1 MTAPASKGLEARSW
15 PQFFTVLLKLLEL
28 NKLHSFTK
36 IQRIGGQKLAAI
48 FHSFTK
54 ISIEQISISLLHS
67 IAIWSNFG
75 PNLVNGV
82 SVSFRCFLGICFPA
96 RVRVWNLY
104 GVLSQLFNL
113 LWRESAVRSR
123 TNRWQIPLKSSS
135 NYSPTPPSVNIMI
148 SWRLIKETTKLSQH
162 GQSRCRSVLDR
173 AFPSISYNPCHRRTF
188 WAKVAIPP
196 KQIGHKKNYLCTG
209 VVKHVVRM

>member
-1 MTAPASKGLEARSW
+1 MTAPASRGLEARSW

-113 LWRESAVRSR
+113 LWRESAVRTR

-135 NYSPTPPSVNIMI
+135 NYSPTPPSVNIV
-148 SWRLIKETTKLSQH
+148 SWRLFNKTTKLSQH
-162 GQSRCRSVLDR
+162 RYCTVLNK
-173 AFPSISYNPCHRRTF
+173 AFPSMSYNPYQRRTLSANK
-188 WAKVAIPP
+188 W
-196 KQIGHKKNYLCTG
+196 
-209 VVKHVVRM
+209 